1 MATIIHYSIFIIIAD
16 KMTSREILAKKS
28 NAVRNVYFDL
38 TDIGRGMDT
47 FQDISWEESELYD
60 SMERF
65 HKLGHTR

>member
-1 MATIIHYSIFIIIAD
+1 
-16 KMTSREILAKKS
+16 MTSREILAKKS